1 MPAGPLRGGKQSVGT
16 ESTSQEWGGV
26 AAAAEG
32 LTKALYQ
39 PQSGQDGPQQFQAL
53 SVGEQFGGGGREE
66 EGSVGTQIST

>member
-53 SVGEQFGGGGREE
+53 SVGEQFGGGGGRKKAAWEPR
-66 EGSVGTQIST
+66 